1 MATYLVNAV
10 LRDLK
15 LPSGDGVAFVAEPGL
30 GSMAPKITA
39 DLVIAHGFSA
49 AVSPE
54 HPYCHTSV
62 IYSGAV

>member
-39 DLVIAHGFSA
+39 DLVIAHGFS
-49 AVSPE
+49 VVDLLD
-54 HPYCHTSV
+54 HPYSHTAIV
-62 IYSGAV
+62 YTGTV